1 MRRRALTGPTRA
13 GFSRAR
19 RCSGARRVALAAWCA
34 ALGLITGAP
43 TERAGALVV
52 LSGSANYVERVNLAA
67 ELFREGRAPK
77 IVLTND
83 YQQSGWLSAEQRN
96 PFFVERA
103 QMELARAGVP
113 AERVETLP
121 RAVTSTYEEALLLR
135 EYAAEHDL
143 HSILIVTSAYHSRRA
158 LWTFRRVFNGSGVEI
173 GLRAVAPGE
182 QTPRPAAWWFY
193 ALGWRMVAGEYVK
206 LIYYRAQYS

>member
-1 MRRRALTGPTRA
+1 VLVAALALAAWP
-13 GFSRAR
+13 
-19 RCSGARRVALAAWCA
+19 LAAWCA

-143 HSILIVTSAYHSRRA
+143 HSILIVTSAYHSRRV
-158 LWTFRRVFNGSGVEI
+158 LWTFRCVFNGSGVEI